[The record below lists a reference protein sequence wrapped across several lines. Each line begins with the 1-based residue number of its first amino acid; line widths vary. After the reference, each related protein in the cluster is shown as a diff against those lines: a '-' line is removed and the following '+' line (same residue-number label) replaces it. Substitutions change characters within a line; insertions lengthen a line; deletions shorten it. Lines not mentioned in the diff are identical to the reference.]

1 MGRRASSAVR
11 RRPARPLRRAA
22 PRPGSSPEPSSAP
35 FRGSS
40 GCGVRNDVPCVAGPV
55 VDLVLLRGLFS
66 DTALKPGT
74 VLAARVLERDGPR
87 GMLLLNGVRVP
98 AQLPPELAE
107 GDALRVR
114 VAEAT
119 AERLHLQVVQQG
131 SPSAPAASTPAAA
144 YTLVLPGGAQARVMV
159 EPEGEGSGGAV
170 SARRSIT
177 LRFDSPALGR
187 MDFVLDL
194 DATALA
200 ATIHAIAGDPA
211 ALARAES
218 SSLQS
223 ALSAATDRPATVTI
237 RERGETLD
245 VRA

>member
-1 MGRRASSAVR
+1 M
-11 RRPARPLRRAA
+11 
-22 PRPGSSPEPSSAP
+22 
-35 FRGSS
+35 
-40 GCGVRNDVPCVAGPV
+40 AGPV
-55 VDLVLLRGLFS
+55 VDLILLRGLFS

-114 VAEAT
+114 VAEAS

-131 SPSAPAASTPAAA
+131 SPSAPAASTPPAA
-144 YTLVLPGGAQARVMV
+144 YALALPGSAQARVMV
-159 EPEGEGSGGAV
+159 EEDGSAGSSSGA
-170 SARRSIT
+170 ARRSIT

-187 MDFVLDL
+187 LDFVLDL
-194 DATALA
+194 EATSLA

-211 ALARAES
+211 ALARAEAP
-218 SSLQS
+218 SLQA
-223 ALSAATDRPATVTI
+223 ALSSATARPASVTV